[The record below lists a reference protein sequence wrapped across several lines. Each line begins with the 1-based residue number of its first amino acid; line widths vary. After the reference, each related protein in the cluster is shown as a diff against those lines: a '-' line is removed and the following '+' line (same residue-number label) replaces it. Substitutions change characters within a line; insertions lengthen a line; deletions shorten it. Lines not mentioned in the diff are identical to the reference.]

1 MDVLTKLGVATF
13 LTVHQK
19 EIVRWK
25 EIELVK
31 LISETETD
39 SKK

>member
-1 MDVLTKLGVATF
+1 MDVLSKLGVATF

-25 EIELVK
+25 EIELDRER
-31 LISETETD
+31 ETKTD